1 MKRLST
7 RDIALV
13 AAFSAIWIASQT
25 YLGPTIS
32 LITGVHGAIQRFV
45 GWLLMVIMARI
56 TGRFGN
62 VTIMAA
68 VSSLAT
74 RISRSI
80 QVYALFVGLGYAV
93 GGLTF
98 DLLYFLPKNPKD
110 AGKKY
115 TIFVSL
121 VSGVAASIPYMLL
134 YFFTLGFYGFLIW
147 FPTYL
152 PNLVK
157 SVGLSILGALTGL
170 SVLPLIEAGTISLR
184 RDE

>member
-13 AAFSAIWIASQT
+13 AAFSAIWIASET
-25 YLGPTIS
+25 YFGRTIS
-32 LITGVHGAIQRFV
+32 LITGVHGVIQRFL
-45 GWLLMVIMARI
+45 GWLLMLIMARI

-62 VTIMAA
+62 VTIMAT

-74 RISRSI
+74 RISRSMQI
-80 QVYALFVGLGYAV
+80 YALFVGLGYAV
-93 GGLTF
+93 GGLAF
-98 DLLYFLPKNPKD
+98 DLLYFLPKNQKRHS
-110 AGKKY
+110 KKY

-121 VSGVAASIPYMLL
+121 VSGVAASMPYVFL

-157 SVGLSILGALTGL
+157 GVGLSILGALTGL
-170 SVLPLIEAGTISLR
+170 SVLPLIEAGTTSLR
-184 RDE
+184 RE